1 MKKVLI
7 IVISVLFLT
16 SCTDAE
22 LSKVGG
28 LNGKHRVELYSGGV
42 KIREWVST
50 GKVLNSETS
59 DGYYFRDDSTKVN
72 IEISGDIIITRID

>member
-1 MKKVLI
+1 MKKILI
-7 IVISVLFLT
+7 IMSVLFLT

-22 LSKVGG
+22 LSKGGG
-28 LNGKHRVELYSGGV
+28 LNNKHRVELYSGGV